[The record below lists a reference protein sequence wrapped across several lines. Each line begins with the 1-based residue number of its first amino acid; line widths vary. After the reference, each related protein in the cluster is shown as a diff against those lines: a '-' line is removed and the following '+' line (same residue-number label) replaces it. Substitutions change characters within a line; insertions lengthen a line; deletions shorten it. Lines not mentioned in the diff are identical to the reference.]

1 VSAAQ
6 VREDDVM
13 TASRSAA
20 HAANAPPATSDGDH
34 RIGPEGVAELLAVA
48 HTASMAL
55 QVLEEAARWAREDL
69 ESVLRSLTA
78 IDEQRRAV
86 GAAAR
91 ALDDAGARA
100 AQHLRTVT
108 RMTEAASRTVSETMA
123 EWGAQAGEAAL
134 EKLDSWADVSRTESE
149 SLRQYRRDRWA
160 VATALESLVDLRE
173 AEARRLQQLI
183 ERRAALLTD
192 LSAVLATQAEAA
204 RSIPEHPA

>member
-1 VSAAQ
+1 M
-6 VREDDVM
+6 RDEDDVM

-20 HAANAPPATSDGDH
+20 HAANAHPTTSNGDH
-34 RIGPEGVAELLAVA
+34 RLGPEGVAELLGLA

-69 ESVLRSLTA
+69 ESVLRSVAA

-86 GAAAR
+86 GAAAH

-100 AQHLRTVT
+100 AQHLRTVD
-108 RMTEAASRTVSETMA
+108 RMTEAASRSVSEAMA
-123 EWGAQAGEAAL
+123 ESGADASEAAL
-134 EKLDSWADVSRTESE
+134 KKLDSCADLSRLESE

-160 VATALESLVDLRE
+160 VATALESLADLRE
-173 AEARRLQQLI
+173 AEARRLQQLM

-192 LSAVLATQAEAA
+192 LTAVQATQAEAA
-204 RSIPEHPA
+204 RRITEHPA

>member
-1 VSAAQ
+1 
-6 VREDDVM
+6 M
-13 TASRSAA
+13 
-20 HAANAPPATSDGDH
+20 
-34 RIGPEGVAELLAVA
+34 A

-69 ESVLRSLTA
+69 ESVLRSVAA

-86 GAAAR
+86 GAAAH

-100 AQHLRTVT
+100 AQHLRTVD
-108 RMTEAASRTVSETMA
+108 RMTEAASRSVSEAMA
-123 EWGAQAGEAAL
+123 ESGADASEAAL
-134 EKLDSWADVSRTESE
+134 EKLDSCADLSRLESE

-160 VATALESLVDLRE
+160 VATALESLADLRE

-192 LSAVLATQAEAA
+192 LTAVQATQAEAA
-204 RSIPEHPA
+204 RRITEHPA